1 MVTTSGLRVP
11 AKECRQSRLPRKKG
25 LLWRLL
31 AGLRLLLVL
40 LLWVSTLA
48 ASCVRVINSITARS
62 TIFSRTPGIVS
73 AQPITAPV
81 FNSSPPPRTLIVV
94 TATPLGCATG
104 LSGRRVLA
112 DATSKNPPDEGHGF
126 SRATLRH
133 RMRASVSSGPSS
145 LTKDGWP

>member
-1 MVTTSGLRVP
+1 
-11 AKECRQSRLPRKKG
+11 
-25 LLWRLL
+25 
-31 AGLRLLLVL
+31 
-40 LLWVSTLA
+40 
-48 ASCVRVINSITARS
+48 
-62 TIFSRTPGIVS
+62 VS

-145 LTKDGWP
+145 LTKDGWPISRSFFARCGIPLRFPSDSRFTRCT